1 MQREEVIVESKGG
14 EGVNSPKDEKPK
26 DKIAEENKPRRFL
39 NGWSKEQERLMA
51 DWSDIA
57 SCYRW
62 IHDQAE
68 KVFKTKALLINSSVI
83 IISSVAGFANIG
95 VQSLFE
101 NNEQAIK
108 YASFAIGGVSL
119 LAGMLTTLN
128 NLLKWS
134 QQEEGNRVAAIAW
147 GKFQRLVSVEMAL
160 HPNDR
165 MDSLDF
171 LKICRAELDRLI
183 EQSPPIPKT
192 IIHRF
197 EKRFGAIK
205 DLKKPDVC
213 GALEHTAVYE
223 SSELRL
229 KKLATDAVLML
240 RRKKDTLKELVTPEM
255 EERIAKQVN
264 ERIEVAVEERK
275 ERLIKELEI
284 QAEKERETQE
294 IAKQVMDTRKAKI
307 EEELEI
313 QKRVIEEERR
323 KMRETEQLM
332 QQLLEERKRK
342 IEEEMEFEKKRKVG
356 ESVEKSSD
364 KFTGSSFENRL
375 TMNKQLHSNQKH
387 KSIRRKSIIAEGIYS
402 LEVEENIHS
411 EIRAPPSTPII
422 VSSGPKDEIIIITK
436 E

>member
-1 MQREEVIVESKGG
+1 MSE
-14 EGVNSPKDEKPK
+14 EGVTTDNKVIETQVVKKDEKPK
-26 DKIAEENKPRRFL
+26 VAEEDKPRRFL

-95 VQSLFE
+95 VQSLFQD
-101 NNEQAIK
+101 NEQAIK

-119 LAGMLTTLN
+119 VAGMLTTLN

-183 EQSPPIPKT
+183 EQSPPIPKA
-192 IIHRF
+192 IIKRF
-197 EKRFGAIK
+197 EKRFGNIK

-229 KKLATDAVLML
+229 KKLATDAALML

-255 EERIAKQVN
+255 EERIARQVN

-284 QAEKERETQE
+284 EAEKEKENQE
-294 IAKQVMDTRKAKI
+294 IAKQIMDARKAKI

-313 QKRVIEEERR
+313 QKKVIEEERK
-323 KMRETEQLM
+323 KMKETEELM

-342 IEEEMEFEKKRKVG
+342 VEEEMEFEKKKKISG
-356 ESVEKSSD
+356 TSVEKLTE
-364 KFTGSSFENRL
+364 KFSGSSFENRL
-375 TMNKQLHSNQKH
+375 NINKQLHSNQKH
-387 KSIRRKSIIAEGIYS
+387 KSIRRKSIISDSIYT
-402 LEVEENIHS
+402 LETEDHS
-411 EIRAPPSTPII
+411 QNEIRAPPSTPIL
-422 VSSGPKDEIIIITK
+422 VSREAKDEIVIITK